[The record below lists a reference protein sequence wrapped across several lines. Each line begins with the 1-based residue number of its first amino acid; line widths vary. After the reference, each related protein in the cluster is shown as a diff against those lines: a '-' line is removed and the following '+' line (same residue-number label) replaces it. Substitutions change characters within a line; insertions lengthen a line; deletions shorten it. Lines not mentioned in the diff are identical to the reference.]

1 MVKNNKINIAEIK
14 NFFLKKNIQ
23 VQSIKKFNSDAS
35 NKEFTLFDTPHE
47 KYLALSFR
55 NQPKDFKRYI
65 NATNALH
72 VLKMPV
78 PPVIYS
84 SRKNVSILMHY
95 ISNDNATKY
104 LKTKH
109 LITILQTASNHLI
122 KIRKSKV
129 KFDNIPKKSN
139 DSLIKSATW
148 GVSLYVEHYKKKID
162 GYDFILNLL
171 TKNLNKTFKKIS
183 KYKPVLTHGDFF
195 LDNLIFH
202 HNKVWIIDHQDLA
215 YDHPQ
220 LDIASLIYDARR
232 IYSKKIIDK
241 TLNSYLQDVKASQKQ
256 NMIDSIHLISLA
268 RNLRILGAWVYLHQK
283 GKKNYLK
290 SFKKNTWHQINVHLD
305 YLNLYELKDL
315 LSIIYKETIL

>member
-1 MVKNNKINIAEIK
+1 MNDRGPNDLERTIEK
-14 NFFLKKNIQ
+14 LKKRIEELERDREILKQDIDRLMTTDTNLLGDE
-23 VQSIKKFNSDAS
+23 SIKKFNSDAS

-171 TKNLNKTFKKIS
+171 TKNLNNTFKKIS
-183 KYKPVLTHGDFF
+183 IQTCSNSWRF
-195 LDNLIFH
+195 L
-202 HNKVWIIDHQDLA
+202 
-215 YDHPQ
+215 
-220 LDIASLIYDARR
+220 S
-232 IYSKKIIDK
+232 
-241 TLNSYLQDVKASQKQ
+241 
-256 NMIDSIHLISLA
+256 
-268 RNLRILGAWVYLHQK
+268 
-283 GKKNYLK
+283 
-290 SFKKNTWHQINVHLD
+290 
-305 YLNLYELKDL
+305 
-315 LSIIYKETIL
+315 